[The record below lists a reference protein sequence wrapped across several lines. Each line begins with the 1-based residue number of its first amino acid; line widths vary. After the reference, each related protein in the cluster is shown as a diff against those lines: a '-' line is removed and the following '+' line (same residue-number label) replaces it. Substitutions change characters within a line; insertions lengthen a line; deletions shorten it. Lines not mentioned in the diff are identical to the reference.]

1 MGNIVIA
8 DDSRNTV
15 FFVHIKLLDQVQYMG
30 IVYFQTLFTLSVYWN
45 TMVSFYWA
53 EHSHSLFMN
62 IGHTCKC
69 QISVIQTTWYHR
81 QTLVTKH

>member
-53 EHSHSLFMN
+53 A
-62 IGHTCKC
+62 
-69 QISVIQTTWYHR
+69 R
-81 QTLVTKH
+81 A